1 MYVIQTDKNPSLE
14 CVRNKDSIDRHERS
28 LCKRYL
34 WGKKRQQKNKS
45 RSLHSI
51 LNIFTMHYR

>member
-34 WGKKRQQKNKS
+34 WGKKNDNKKTNQGVYI
-45 RSLHSI
+45 R
-51 LNIFTMHYR
+51 F

>member
-1 MYVIQTDKNPSLE
+1 MYVIQTDNNPSLE

-34 WGKKRQQKNKS
+34 WGKKTTTKKQIKEFTFDFKY
-45 RSLHSI
+45 LHDA
-51 LNIFTMHYR
+51 L